1 MTDDELKIKFFDNL
15 LCAFQLSSETIKA
28 WGETTQLDKVVE
40 ECAELIVA
48 LQHSKTRTLDTRT
61 VASEIA
67 DVLVMSMCAARVIG
81 VDAVVDEMGKK
92 LVRLKGRL
100 EATRPKA
107 DAELQEKYAQAKE
120 FASEMESR
128 YRKELAKSEELRRM
142 LIEAQGS
149 AQVDSEE
156 KDEKSVD
163 DILSTSKAGTK
174 KKTSL
179 RRR

>member
-48 LQHSKTRTLDTRT
+48 LQHSKNRTLDTRT

-81 VDAVVDEMGKK
+81 VDTVVDEMGKK

-100 EATRPKA
+100 EASKPKA
-107 DAELQEKYAQAKE
+107 DVELQEKYALARE
-120 FASEMESR
+120 HASEMEAR
-128 YRKELAKSEELRRM
+128 YKKELAKSEELRRM
-142 LIEAQGS
+142 LLEAQGALPS
-149 AQVDSEE
+149 ISQE
-156 KDEKSVD
+156 DEKVVNELLNSAN
-163 DILSTSKAGTK
+163 LRAK
-174 KKTSL
+174 KKPIL

>member
-92 LVRLKGRL
+92 LIRLKGRL
-100 EATRPKA
+100 ETTRPKA
-107 DAELQEKYAQAKE
+107 DAELQEKYVQAKE
-120 FASEMESR
+120 LATEMESR
-128 YRKELAKSEELRRM
+128 YRKELAKTEELRRM
-142 LIEAQGS
+142 LTEVKGIS
-149 AQVDSEE
+149 IDVPEE
-156 KDEKSVD
+156 NEKSVNK
-163 DILSTSKAGTK
+163 LSNSEKIGPK
-174 KKTSL
+174 KKIARKS
-179 RRR
+179 R

>member
-1 MTDDELKIKFFDNL
+1 MTEDELKIKFFDNL

-28 WGETTQLDKVVE
+28 WGENTQLDKVVE

-48 LQHSKTRTLDTRT
+48 LQHAKTRTLDTRT

-100 EATRPKA
+100 EATKPRP
-107 DAELQEKYAQAKE
+107 DAELQEKYAQARE
-120 FASEMESR
+120 QAAEMEAR
-128 YRKELAKSEELRRM
+128 YKREIAKSEELRR
-142 LIEAQGS
+142 LLLEAQGALPEIS
-149 AQVDSEE
+149 PE
-156 KDEKSVD
+156 DEKVVSEL
-163 DILSTSKAGTK
+163 LSTQRSTVK
-174 KKTSL
+174 KKPIL
-179 RRR
+179 KKR